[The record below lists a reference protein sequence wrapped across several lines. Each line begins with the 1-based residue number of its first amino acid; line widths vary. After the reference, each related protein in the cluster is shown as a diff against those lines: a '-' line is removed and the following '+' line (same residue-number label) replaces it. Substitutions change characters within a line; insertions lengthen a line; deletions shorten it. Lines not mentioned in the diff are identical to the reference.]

1 MNKLY
6 LIITCLV
13 ITSQLSAQKQST
25 STGSKQQA
33 IHDSLSG
40 SANLQIIRKIHERTG
55 SIITAFRE
63 AGVASSDMEWWVS
76 GPEDILPFSGTF
88 KGLEGVADFQQKLNT
103 TFRYDKVRIVEY
115 IDGGNQIGV
124 IFEGDGIA
132 RNTGRS
138 FKSNILRL
146 FTFVNGKVIKV
157 RNFFDTDAYTRAYQ
171 GK

>member
-1 MNKLY
+1 M
-6 LIITCLV
+6 TCH
-13 ITSQLSAQKQST
+13 LSAQQQSNPM
-25 STGSKQQA
+25 GGKQQA

-40 SANLQIIRKIHERTG
+40 SANLHSIRKIHERTG

-63 AGVASSDMEWWVS
+63 AGIASPDMEWWVS

-88 KGLEGVADFQQKLNT
+88 YGLEGVADFQQKLNSI
-103 TFRYDKVRIVEY
+103 FRYDKVRIVEY

-124 IFEGDGIA
+124 IFEGEGIA
-132 RNTGRS
+132 RNTGRP

-157 RNFFDTDAYTRAYQ
+157 RNFFDTDAYTRAL
-171 GK
+171 KD

>member
-1 MNKLY
+1 
-6 LIITCLV
+6 
-13 ITSQLSAQKQST
+13 
-25 STGSKQQA
+25 
-33 IHDSLSG
+33 
-40 SANLQIIRKIHERTG
+40 
-55 SIITAFRE
+55 
-63 AGVASSDMEWWVS
+63 MEWWVS

-124 IFEGDGIA
+124 IFEGEGIA

-146 FTFVNGKVIKV
+146 FRFVNGKVIKV

-171 GK
+171 GR